1 MMPLYTLTLTG
12 ADGRQHT
19 IHDEFP
25 DDETAICNAAHRVT
39 PQQPTLAVTR
49 GAGEEAEYLGGW
61 DWSGGSVQRWTP
73 DD

>member
-19 IHDEFP
+19 THDEFP
-25 DDETAICNAAHRVT
+25 DDETAICNAARLVT

-49 GAGEEAEYLGGW
+49 GTGEEIEYLGGW
-61 DWSGGSVQRWTP
+61 DWSGDAAQWWKP